1 MLTTT
6 AQGIGLKMPTVTTA
20 NEEKNEQSR
29 LSAFVGAIAVADLV
43 KSTLGPKGMDKILQ
57 PMSDEGG
64 NNKIQITNDGATI
77 LNSVYVDNGAAKILI
92 DISKTQDKAVGDG
105 TTTVA
110 VLAGE
115 LLKEAEKLVNK
126 KTHPQIIISGY
137 RKARDKAKEALLGL
151 AIKSNQTDEEYRED
165 LVKIAQTT
173 LSSKL
178 VTHEKVKFANMV
190 VDAVLRLG
198 ENPSLD
204 LIQII
209 KKPGGT
215 LSDSY
220 LDDGFILEKS
230 ISVGCPKEKINPKI
244 LIANTPMDYD
254 KIKIYGS
261 RVQVDSVE
269 KVAEI
274 EQAEKEKMKHKVEKI
289 LAYGCDIFINR
300 QLIYNYPESLMGDK
314 GVMVIEHADFDG
326 IERLAAVTGG
336 EIYSTFDNPENA
348 VLGSCEKVEE
358 IMIGEDKVIKF
369 TGCKN
374 PKACTIILR
383 GASAHLLE
391 EAERSIH
398 DALCVV
404 SETVKAKEHEMILG
418 GGHSEMK
425 MAQEVENLAKTVKG
439 KEAICI
445 ESFAKALRML
455 PTIICDNAGLDS
467 AEIISNL
474 KKEISDGSTTAG
486 LDVNNGC
493 VGDMK
498 EMGIFECLE
507 VKKQALLSACE
518 AAEMIIRVDM
528 TFTAPARQ
536 RTDEESRPC

>member
-1 MLTTT
+1 
-6 AQGIGLKMPTVTTA
+6 MPTVVSSG
-20 NEEKNEQSR
+20 EEKNEQSR

-64 NNKIQITNDGATI
+64 NNKIEITNDGATI

-92 DISKTQDKAVGDG
+92 DISKTQDIAVGDG

-115 LLKEAEKLVNK
+115 LLREAEKLINK
-126 KTHPQIIISGY
+126 KIHPQIIISGF
-137 RKARDKAKEALLGL
+137 RKARDAAKEALS
-151 AIKSNQTDEEYRED
+151 KQSFNDFSDKEKYYND
-165 LVKIAQTT
+165 LINIAKTT

-178 VTHEKVKFANMV
+178 VTHEKEKFAKMV

-204 LIQII
+204 LIEVI

-215 LSDSY
+215 LADSY
-220 LDDGFILEKS
+220 LDEGFILEKS
-230 ISVGCPKEKINPKI
+230 ISVGCPKEKKNPKI

-261 RVQVDSVE
+261 RVNVDSVD
-269 KVAEI
+269 KFAEI
-274 EQAEKEKMKHKVEKI
+274 EQAEKEKMKNKVEKI

-300 QLIYNYPESLMGDK
+300 QLIYNYPEQLMADK
-314 GVMVIEHADFDG
+314 NIMVIEHADFDG
-326 IERLAAVTGG
+326 VERLAAVTGG
-336 EIYSTFDNPENA
+336 EIYSTFDSPQDA
-348 VLGSCEKVEE
+348 VLGTCEKVEE

-369 TGCKN
+369 SGCANK
-374 PKACTIILR
+374 KACTIILR

-391 EAERSIH
+391 EAERSLH
-398 DALCVV
+398 DALCVIT
-404 SETVKAKEHEMILG
+404 ETVKSHNLVYG
-418 GGHSEMK
+418 GGFTEMK
-425 MAQEVENLAKTVKG
+425 MALAVDELAKQEKG
-439 KEAICI
+439 KEAVCI
-445 ESFAKALRML
+445 ESFAKALRQI

-467 AEIISNL
+467 GEIIANL
-474 KKEISDGSTTAG
+474 KKAVNDGSTTAG
-486 LDVNNGC
+486 VDVNKGD

-498 EMGIFECLE
+498 ELGVFECYR
-507 VKKQALLSACE
+507 VKEQALLSACE

-528 TFTAPARQ
+528 TFTAPKRE
-536 RTDEESRPC
+536 RTDENTRPC

>member
-6 AQGIGLKMPTVTTA
+6 NEGIGLRMPTIVNQQT

-29 LSAFVGAIAVADLV
+29 LSSCVGAIAVADLV

-64 NNKIQITNDGATI
+64 NNKIKITNDGATI
-77 LNSVYVDNGAAKILI
+77 LSSVYVDNGAAKILI
-92 DISKTQDKAVGDG
+92 DISKTQDEAVGDG

-115 LLKEAEKLVNK
+115 LLREAEKLINK
-126 KTHPQIIISGY
+126 KIHPQNIISGY
-137 RKARDKAKEALLGL
+137 RKARDVAQKTLLTLGINNSENKEAYY
-151 AIKSNQTDEEYRED
+151 ND
-165 LVKIAQTT
+165 LINIAKTT

-178 VTHEKVKFANMV
+178 VTHEKDMFSKLV

-198 ENPSLD
+198 DNPSLD
-204 LIQII
+204 LIKVI
-209 KKPGGT
+209 KKPGAS
-215 LSDSY
+215 LSDSF
-220 LDDGFILEKS
+220 LAEGFILEKS
-230 ISVGCPKEKINPKI
+230 ISVGCPKEKTNPKI

-274 EQAEKEKMKHKVEKI
+274 EQAEKEKMKSKVDKI

-300 QLIYNYPESLMGDK
+300 QLIYNYPEQLMADK
-314 GVMVIEHADFDG
+314 GIMVIEHADFDG

-336 EIYSTFDNPENA
+336 EIYSTFDTPEKA
-348 VLGSCEKVEE
+348 VLGTCEKVEE

-374 PKACTIILR
+374 NKACSIVLR

-398 DALCVV
+398 DALCVI
-404 SETVKAKEHEMILG
+404 SETVKSHNVVYG
-418 GGHSEMK
+418 GGFSEMK
-425 MAQEVENLAKTVKG
+425 MADAVEKLSKEEKG
-439 KEAICI
+439 KESLAI
-445 ESFAKALRML
+445 EGFAAALRAL
-455 PTIICDNAGLDS
+455 PTIIVNNAGLDS
-467 AEIISNL
+467 NEIISNL
-474 KKEISDGSTTAG
+474 KNDIFNGKDDVGIDINKGTVGS
-486 LDVNNGC
+486 
-493 VGDMK
+493 MK
-498 EMGIFECLE
+498 ELGIYECLR
-507 VKKQALLSACE
+507 VKEQALLSACE

-528 TFTAPARQ
+528 TFTAPPRQ
-536 RTDEESRPC
+536 RTDESGRPC

>member
-6 AQGIGLKMPTVTTA
+6 TQSIGLKMPTVVSSG
-20 NEEKNEQSR
+20 EEKNEQSR

-64 NNKIQITNDGATI
+64 NNKIEITNDGATI

-92 DISKTQDKAVGDG
+92 DISKTQDIAVGDG

-115 LLKEAEKLVNK
+115 LLREAEKLINK
-126 KTHPQIIISGY
+126 KIHPQIIISGF
-137 RKARDKAKEALLGL
+137 RKARDAAKEALS
-151 AIKSNQTDEEYRED
+151 KQSFNDFSDKEKYYND
-165 LVKIAQTT
+165 LINIAKTT

-178 VTHEKVKFANMV
+178 VTHEKEKFAKMV

-198 ENPSLD
+198 DNPSLD
-204 LIQII
+204 LIEVI

-215 LSDSY
+215 LADSY
-220 LDDGFILEKS
+220 LDEGFILEKS
-230 ISVGCPKEKINPKI
+230 ISVGCPKEKKNPKI

-261 RVQVDSVE
+261 RVKVDSVD
-269 KVAEI
+269 KFAEI
-274 EQAEKEKMKHKVEKI
+274 EQAEKEKMKNKVEKI

-300 QLIYNYPESLMGDK
+300 QLIYNYPEQLMADK
-314 GVMVIEHADFDG
+314 NIMVIEHADFDG
-326 IERLAAVTGG
+326 VERLAAVTGG
-336 EIYSTFDNPENA
+336 EIYSTFDSPQDA
-348 VLGSCEKVEE
+348 VLGTCEKVEE

-369 TGCKN
+369 SGCANK
-374 PKACTIILR
+374 KACTIILR

-391 EAERSIH
+391 EAERSLH
-398 DALCVV
+398 DALCVIT
-404 SETVKAKEHEMILG
+404 ETVKSHNLVYG
-418 GGHSEMK
+418 GGFTEMK
-425 MAQEVENLAKTVKG
+425 MALAVDELAKQEKG
-439 KEAICI
+439 KEAVCI
-445 ESFAKALRML
+445 ESFAKALRQI

-467 AEIISNL
+467 GEIIANL
-474 KKEISDGSTTAG
+474 KKAVNDGSTTAG
-486 LDVNNGC
+486 VDVNKGD

-498 EMGIFECLE
+498 ELGVFECYR
-507 VKKQALLSACE
+507 VKEQALLSACE

-528 TFTAPARQ
+528 TFTAPKRE
-536 RTDEESRPC
+536 RTDENTRPC

>member
-6 AQGIGLKMPTVTTA
+6 TQSIGLKMPTVVSSG
-20 NEEKNEQSR
+20 EEKNEQSR

-64 NNKIQITNDGATI
+64 NNKIEITNDGATI

-92 DISKTQDKAVGDG
+92 DISKTQDIAVGDG

-115 LLKEAEKLVNK
+115 LLREAEKLINK
-126 KTHPQIIISGY
+126 KIHPQIIISGF
-137 RKARDKAKEALLGL
+137 RKARDAAKEALS
-151 AIKSNQTDEEYRED
+151 KQSFNDFSDKEKYYND
-165 LVKIAQTT
+165 LINIAKTT

-178 VTHEKVKFANMV
+178 VTHEKEKFAKMV

-198 ENPSLD
+198 DNPSLD
-204 LIQII
+204 LIEVI

-215 LSDSY
+215 LADSY
-220 LDDGFILEKS
+220 LDEGFILEKS
-230 ISVGCPKEKINPKI
+230 ISVGCPKEKKNPKI

-261 RVQVDSVE
+261 RVNVDSVD
-269 KVAEI
+269 KFAEI
-274 EQAEKEKMKHKVEKI
+274 EQAEKEKMKNKVEKI

-300 QLIYNYPESLMGDK
+300 QLIYNYPEQLMADK
-314 GVMVIEHADFDG
+314 NIMVIEHADFDG
-326 IERLAAVTGG
+326 VERLAAVTGG
-336 EIYSTFDNPENA
+336 EIYSTFDSPQDA
-348 VLGSCEKVEE
+348 VLGTCEKVEE

-369 TGCKN
+369 SGCANK
-374 PKACTIILR
+374 KACTIILR

-391 EAERSIH
+391 EAERSLH
-398 DALCVV
+398 DALCVIT
-404 SETVKAKEHEMILG
+404 ETVKSHNLVYG
-418 GGHSEMK
+418 GGFTEMK
-425 MAQEVENLAKTVKG
+425 MALAVDELAKQEKG
-439 KEAICI
+439 KEAVCI
-445 ESFAKALRML
+445 ESFAKALRQI

-467 AEIISNL
+467 GEIIANL
-474 KKEISDGSTTAG
+474 KKAVNDGSTTAG
-486 LDVNNGC
+486 VDVNKGD

-498 EMGIFECLE
+498 ELGVFECYR
-507 VKKQALLSACE
+507 VKEQALLSACE

-528 TFTAPARQ
+528 TFTAPKRE
-536 RTDEESRPC
+536 RTDENTRPC